1 MKENIPGLAM
11 LSAVVLY
18 GGSAA
23 ADPNVAALE
32 ALGKQVFFDE
42 ISVPARQSCATCHV
56 PDNGFTAGVAAI
68 NLGGVAVPGADPHT
82 VGNRKP
88 PTAAYAASSP
98 NLSGGFFGPDCA
110 AAPFGLFCIGGVF
123 WDGRATGTAIGSEVF
138 EGDANLT
145 SAYAGFLGPLADQAL
160 GPFANHVE
168 QNVPDGNTELPGAE
182 AVCNHVAGA
191 QYGELF
197 ELAWGAEPDCENA
210 ADLEFKR
217 IAVAIS
223 AFEHSTE
230 MNSFSSFRDIAL
242 ANDADGRFPLD
253 DFTAEQNLGHDLFY
267 NNVANG
273 GAGCANCHNSGTPFI
288 IFLPPDFL
296 PVQNPDARGE
306 EPDQIYADNSFHN
319 IGLPPNPDAAN
330 FDPNDADLGLAEH
343 TGVPGHD
350 GDFRTPT
357 LRNVDMR
364 RGNGF
369 PKAYMH
375 NGYFKTLEQ
384 VVHFY
389 NTATSKPVCQ
399 MSGASAEEAI
409 ANNCWPLAETPSVL
423 PLTGLVGDLGLT
435 SQEEAALVAYL
446 KTLTDTEVVQAP
458 LPYQSQL

>member
-1 MKENIPGLAM
+1 MRSKISGLTVA
-11 LSAVVLY
+11 SALALGV
-18 GGSAA
+18 GNAA
-23 ADPNVAALE
+23 AAPNVDALT

-68 NLGGVAVPGADPHT
+68 NLNGVAVTGANPHT

-88 PTAAYAASSP
+88 PTATYAASVP
-98 NLSGGFFGPDCA
+98 NLTGGFFGPNCSD
-110 AAPFGLFCIGGVF
+110 APFGLFCIGGVF

-138 EGDANLT
+138 GGDTALA
-145 SAYAGFLGPLADQAL
+145 SAYASFLGPLADQAL

-168 QNVPDGNTELPGAE
+168 QNVPDGNTLLPGAE
-182 AVCNHVAGA
+182 AVCAHVRDARYA
-191 QYGELF
+191 PLF
-197 ELAWGAEPDCENA
+197 QRAWGHTPNCTTA

-230 MNSFSSFRDIAL
+230 MNVFDSPRDIEL
-242 ANDADGRFPLD
+242 ADDPDHQFPLAG
-253 DFTAEQNLGHDLFY
+253 FSAEENLGHDLFY
-267 NNVANG
+267 NTVANG
-273 GAGCANCHNSGTPFI
+273 GAGCANCHNSGAPFVV
-288 IFLPPDFL
+288 FLPPDFL

-306 EPDQIYADNSFHN
+306 EPDQIYSDHSYHN
-319 IGLPPNPDAAN
+319 INLPPNPESAN
-330 FDPNDADLGLAEH
+330 FNPSDPDQGLAEFTH
-343 TGVPGHD
+343 VVGHE

-389 NTATSKPVCQ
+389 NTQAQKPVCLA
-399 MSGASAEEAI
+399 SGFSAEQAI
-409 ANNCWPLAETPSVL
+409 ANNCWPAPETPSVL

-435 SQEEAALVAYL
+435 VQEEAALVAYL
-446 KTLTDTEVVQAP
+446 KTLTDSTVVQAP
-458 LPYQSQL
+458 GPFTPND